1 MLTDTQIPNIDRYI
15 AYCKHVQVPAKS
27 AVFKP
32 EDIAGSIFY
41 IVEGTVVMM
50 MEDSSGRD
58 MIIGYLSAGS
68 FLGELSIYDVDLS
81 SRGYRAV
88 AKTDC
93 QLGELSY
100 ERFLELVRIYPS
112 IMQALDAQIVNRLKE
127 TTKKVLDLASLDTPG
142 RVASCLLDLCKLPQA
157 KQLDNG
163 VQIKVTRQEISKIV
177 GCTRES
183 VGRIIQDMNDTGLIE
198 SKGMTML
205 VYNAVK

>member
-100 ERFLELVRIYPS
+100 ERFLE
-112 IMQALDAQIVNRLKE
+112 QALDAQIVNRLKE